1 MLLKSEKMTVEELS
15 LELEREKIKIE
26 ELNLNK
32 AKHRDAMFLALKK
45 RPILMTKIKGANAE
59 KILNYIVDTIPSSFI
74 YLEKEQYTEVL
85 AQKFLLYRLNE
96 LDKSTGRLEKTD
108 YVTVQ
113 SSMDNKV
120 LLNYT
125 YVTQDGDEVYYFD
138 NELQVPSSLK
148 YSFKA
153 TLKIV
158 NALAL
163 INKMDLHITQ
173 LGKNKIKSTLT
184 DIFDNKF
191 KAFISEY
198 IKKNN
203 AGYYSL
209 CSNIDS
215 VEEAFN
221 NHVSKSFESYGIMLG
236 EFIIKRFAIPKDIQN
251 KIEDQCFRIRQ
262 QKADNDANNEVARKS
277 IELYETKLAIDNKY
291 PNGIHSLTEYEKD
304 LALKRYLIKNG
315 IEVNKNIERDI
326 GIKDNKEKVDNTID
340 KKKDVVPEI
349 PVKKN
354 PARIAFFTTLF
365 IALFIDFILFTTGRS
380 SGAMICL
387 GVIVL
392 IFGLVGV
399 LCYDKIKKPE
409 IEVEEEITPIDIEIT
424 ETENKD

>member
-1 MLLKSEKMTVEELS
+1 
-15 LELEREKIKIE
+15 
-26 ELNLNK
+26 
-32 AKHRDAMFLALKK
+32 
-45 RPILMTKIKGANAE
+45 
-59 KILNYIVDTIPSSFI
+59 
-74 YLEKEQYTEVL
+74 
-85 AQKFLLYRLNE
+85 LYRLNE

-277 IELYETKLAIDNKY
+277 IELYETKLAIDNKS